1 MSTVSKSRLLRPYQ
15 YLWICKNLSLKGD
28 LLWRTSSTE
37 KRSHSFSL
45 YFYMFQSME
54 YLNKIWKV
62 LCFLSAECL
71 SSWTAMGYMAKH
83 LIIIAIGV
91 EENDDNKAFVYVKGC
106 QKREWLADSND
117 MTIETLDIDYED
129 IKSLNNLNIINTMR
143 CGKHAKNCTLQNVF
157 KIYNWWSQRQKK
169 LYQFEKN
176 KVCDF
181 FLNTF

>member
-1 MSTVSKSRLLRPYQ
+1 
-15 YLWICKNLSLKGD
+15 
-28 LLWRTSSTE
+28 
-37 KRSHSFSL
+37 
-45 YFYMFQSME
+45 ME

-62 LCFLSAECL
+62 LCFLIECL
-71 SSWTAMGYMAKH
+71 SPWTAMGYMAKH
-83 LIIIAIGV
+83 LIIMAIGV

-106 QKREWLADSND
+106 QKREWLARYDSRYDSND
-117 MTIETLDIDYED
+117 MTIETLDVDYED
-129 IKSLNNLNIINTMR
+129 IKSLNNLNITNTMR

-176 KVCDF
+176 KVWDF